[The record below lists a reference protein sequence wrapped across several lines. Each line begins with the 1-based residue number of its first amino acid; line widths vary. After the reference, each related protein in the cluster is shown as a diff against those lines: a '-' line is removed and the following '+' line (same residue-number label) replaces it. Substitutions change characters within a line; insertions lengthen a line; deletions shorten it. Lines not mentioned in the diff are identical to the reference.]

1 MSQVKITGNASGT
14 GVLTIAAPN
23 TNTDRTFSLPD
34 ETGTV
39 LTTESSVPLGK
50 IATPV
55 VKLIG
60 DSGQTTSG
68 TVMGSKIVTFNES
81 HSSHVDTHNFFNSS
95 TNRIVPTIA
104 GYYFVTFTMEILSA
118 YRSGPTMTGGNFD
131 FRNDNALFGSL
142 PTTLSNIVYF
152 NGTDSFTQ
160 FNSRSNPGN
169 RSIDFAEVS
178 FMLVRAD

>member
-1 MSQVKITGNASGT
+1 MSQIKLSPNASGT
-14 GVLTIAAPN
+14 GVFTIDAPN
-23 TNTDRTFSLPD
+23 SNTNRTFSLPD

-68 TVMGSKIVTFNES
+68 TVMGSKIVTFDES
-81 HSSHVDTHNFFNSS
+81 HSDHVDTHNFFNSS

-104 GYYFVTFTMEILSA
+104 GYYFVSFSIEILSA
-118 YRSGPTMTGGNFD
+118 NRSGPTMIGTSID
-131 FRNDNALFGSL
+131 FRNDNASFSSL
-142 PTTLSNIVYF
+142 PTTISNIAYF
-152 NGTDSFTQ
+152 NGTDTYTQ
-160 FNSRSNPGN
+160 FNSRSSPGS
-169 RSIDFAEVS
+169 RTIDFAQVS